1 LECVD
6 VSGLA
11 SASKGGVM
19 RLLMVV
25 NVDWFFLSHR
35 LAIAQAAL
43 EAGYEV
49 HVATALTRHRSE
61 LEQHGFIVHPLNI
74 HRSSTGLLG
83 LFFLLL
89 NLIQL
94 FWRIRP
100 DVVHLVTIKPVLL
113 GGIAAR
119 LSPVRRVVFAISG
132 LGHIFLAQ
140 DWRGR
145 IKRGLVS
152 LLYRLALGVKD
163 KCVIFQNGDDRRVIE
178 SVVQLKSSQIVMIPG
193 SGVDLN
199 QYPFIP
205 VNTVQPVVM
214 MASRLLWTK
223 GVREYT
229 EICLLLA
236 ANASPARFLLVG
248 DRDAGNPDSVTEADI
263 AQWKSSGVI
272 EILGHREN
280 IAQLM
285 AQSTIVVLP
294 SYREGF
300 PKVLIEAAAC
310 GRAVVTTDVPGCRDA
325 VVANQTGLLVP
336 AKNTEALADAVQ
348 TLIEDPALCVTMG
361 QAGRLRAEALFDIQQ
376 VVAIHLN
383 IYKNFARG

>member
-1 LECVD
+1 
-6 VSGLA
+6 
-11 SASKGGVM
+11 M
-19 RLLMVV
+19 RLLIVV

-35 LAIAQAAL
+35 LAITQAAL
-43 EAGYEV
+43 KAGYEV
-49 HVATALTRHRSE
+49 HVATALTRHRAE
-61 LEQHGFIVHPLNI
+61 LERHGFIVHPLNI

-83 LFFLLL
+83 LLFLLL

-152 LLYRLALGVKD
+152 GLYRLALGGKD
-163 KCVIFQNGDDRRVIE
+163 KCVIFQNDDDRRVIE
-178 SVVQLKSSQIVMIPG
+178 SLVPLKSNQVVMIPG

-205 VNTVQPVVM
+205 ANTVQPVVM

-229 EICLLLA
+229 EMCLQLA

-248 DRDAGNPDSVTEADI
+248 DRDTGNPDSVTEADI

-336 AKNTEALADAVQ
+336 AKNAEALADAVQ
-348 TLIEDPALCVTMG
+348 KLIDDHALCASLG

-376 VVAIHLN
+376 VVAIHLR
-383 IYKNFARG
+383 IYKNFAPG